1 MLATKRETVM
11 MMMKM
16 KMILIKAHMKIRRV
30 GDESYR
36 LSAESEDRFD
46 LKSYRQKSSL
56 RYFDSTQG
64 RLEQEGINEERER
77 SRDSM

>member
-30 GDESYR
+30 GDECYR
-36 LSAESEDRFD
+36 LI
-46 LKSYRQKSSL
+46 L
-56 RYFDSTQG
+56 RTDST
-64 RLEQEGINEERER
+64 
-77 SRDSM
+77 